1 MVIGELGNE
10 FFFSVGLGDVINLRE
25 RTIISDCSGRNY

>member
-10 FFFSVGLGDVINLRE
+10 LFFSVGLGDVINLRG
-25 RTIISDCSGRNY
+25 RTIISNCSGRDY

>member
-10 FFFSVGLGDVINLRE
+10 LFFSVGLGDVVNLKKRM
-25 RTIISDCSGRNY
+25 TISGCS